1 VEKEV
6 MGIGDKQKTRSREQR
21 KWKKKKQGEKMQ
33 K

>member
-1 VEKEV
+1 